1 MVVDLVA
8 LELAE
13 LESVKRLGES
23 SWCRRIQSRS
33 FCHEI
38 LLPVTALHRSN
49 RHKREA
55 SEK

>member
-13 LESVKRLGES
+13 LESLELAELESLERLGEN
-23 SWCRRIQSRS
+23 SWGRRIQSRS

-38 LLPVTALHRSN
+38 
-49 RHKREA
+49 
-55 SEK
+55 